1 MDKEVQLDLILIK
14 NFYMRYLFGVT
25 IIWAFSFSLI
35 GVYLSGQVDAWFSV
49 LMRIGIA
56 MMIFLPFLKLKEI
69 KSESIFKLIAIGS
82 VQLGLMYCFYFQSFR
97 FLTVPEVLL
106 FSVLTPIYIT
116 LLNDI
121 LSRRFHKGHLLT
133 ALIAVLGAAY
143 IQYSSISENVFLGF
157 LIVQGANLCF
167 AVGQVAYK
175 YLLESTPEL
184 ETTPMH
190 TIFGLFF
197 IGAFLVALIAFSIL
211 GSTEKM
217 PSTLVQWGVLIYLG
231 AVASGAGYYFWNK
244 GAVLVNTG
252 SLAIMNNALVP
263 LGLIVN
269 LVIWNKEADLVKIL
283 IGGSLIFASLAL
295 NEYAIKENRE

>member
-1 MDKEVQLDLILIK
+1 
-14 NFYMRYLFGVT
+14 MRYLFGVT

-35 GVYLSGQVDAWFSV
+35 GVYLSGYVDAWFSV

-56 MMIFLPFLKLKEI
+56 TVLFLPFLRLKKI
-69 KSESIFKLIAIGS
+69 KAETIFRLTAIGA

-97 FLTVPEVLL
+97 FLSVPEVLL
-106 FSVLTPIYIT
+106 FSVFTPIYIT

-121 LSRRFHKGHLLT
+121 LSKQFHKGHLLT

-157 LIVQGANLCF
+157 LITQGANFCF

-175 YLLESTPEL
+175 HLLKSTPEL
-184 ETTPMH
+184 ESTPKH
-190 TIFGLFF
+190 TIFGFFF
-197 IGAFLVALIAFSIL
+197 IGAFIVSLIAFFIF
-211 GSTEKM
+211 GSTEKL
-217 PSTLVQWGVLIYLG
+217 PTTAVQWGILIYLG
-231 AVASGAGYYFWNK
+231 AVASGAGYFFWNQ
-244 GAVLVNTG
+244 GVIRVNTG
-252 SLAIMNNALVP
+252 SLAIMNNALIP

-269 LVIWNKEADLVKIL
+269 LLIWNKEADIKKIL

-295 NEYAIKENRE
+295 NEYVNKRNKGIAKLLSIKNRKAD

>member
-1 MDKEVQLDLILIK
+1 
-14 NFYMRYLFGVT
+14 MRYLFGVT

-35 GVYLSGQVDAWFSV
+35 GVYLSGHVDPWLSA

-56 MMIFLPFLKLKEI
+56 AMIFLPFLKLKEI
-69 KSESIFKLIAIGS
+69 KEEVIFKIIAIGS

-106 FSVLTPIYIT
+106 FSVFTPLYIT
-116 LLNDI
+116 LLND
-121 LSRRFHKGHLLT
+121 LLYKRFHKVHLLT
-133 ALIAVLGAAY
+133 AFIAVIGAVY
-143 IQYSSISENVFLGF
+143 IQYSSLSENVFLGF

-167 AVGQVAYK
+167 ALGQVAYK
-175 YLLESTPEL
+175 YLLGSTPEL
-184 ETTPMH
+184 ESTPKH

-197 IGAFLVALIAFSIL
+197 LGAFLVALLAFVFF

-217 PSTLVQWGVLIYLG
+217 PTTTVQWGVLLYLG

-244 GAVLVNTG
+244 GVVSVNAG
-252 SLAIMNNALVP
+252 SLAIMNNALIP

-269 LVIWNKEADLVKIL
+269 LVIWNKEADIMKIL
-283 IGGSLIFASLAL
+283 IGGGLIFVNLATFL
-295 NEYAIKENRE
+295 

>member
-1 MDKEVQLDLILIK
+1 MK
-14 NFYMRYLFGVT
+14 YLFGVT
-25 IIWAFSFSLI
+25 MIWAFSFSLI
-35 GVYLSGQVDAWFSV
+35 GVYLSGYVDAWFSV

-56 MMIFLPFLKLKEI
+56 TIIFLPFLRLKEI
-69 KSESIFKLIAIGS
+69 KASTILKLIAIGS
-82 VQLGLMYCFYFQSFR
+82 VQLGLMYCFYFQSFQ

-121 LSRRFHKGHLLT
+121 LSKRFHKRHLLT

-143 IQYSSISENVFLGF
+143 IQYSSINENVFLGF
-157 LIVQGANLCF
+157 MITQGANLCF

-175 YLLESTPEL
+175 HLLKATPELESTPK
-184 ETTPMH
+184 H

-197 IGAFLVALIAFSIL
+197 IGAFIVALIAFFIF
-211 GSTEKM
+211 GSTEKL
-217 PSTLVQWGVLIYLG
+217 PTTFVQWGILIYLG
-231 AVASGAGYYFWNK
+231 AVASGVGYFFWNK
-244 GAVLVNTG
+244 GVVMVNAG

-263 LGLIVN
+263 IGLIVN
-269 LVIWNKEADLVKIL
+269 LVIWNKEADIQKIL

-295 NEYAIKENRE
+295 NEYLNKRNRSKSLLIKSIKAD

>member
-1 MDKEVQLDLILIK
+1 
-14 NFYMRYLFGVT
+14 MRYLFGVT

-35 GVYLSGQVDAWFSV
+35 GVYLSGYVDAWFSV
-49 LMRIGIA
+49 LVRIGIA
-56 MMIFLPFLKLKEI
+56 TMIFLPFLRLKEI
-69 KSESIFKLIAIGS
+69 KAAIIFRLIAVGS

-121 LSRRFHKGHLLT
+121 LSRRFHKGHLMNT
-133 ALIAVLGAAY
+133 LIAVLGATY

-157 LIVQGANLCF
+157 LITQGANLCF

-175 YLLESTPEL
+175 YIIKSTPEL
-184 ETTPMH
+184 ESTPKH

-217 PSTLVQWGVLIYLG
+217 PTTSVQWGILIYLG
-231 AVASGAGYYFWNK
+231 AVASGAGYFFWNK
-244 GAVLVNTG
+244 GVVKVNTG

-263 LGLIVN
+263 IGLIVN
-269 LVIWNKEADLVKIL
+269 LVIWNKEADIKKII
-283 IGGSLIFASLAL
+283 IGGSLIFASLVL
-295 NEYAIKENRE
+295 NEYAIKKIKE

>member
-1 MDKEVQLDLILIK
+1 
-14 NFYMRYLFGVT
+14 MRYLFGVT

-35 GVYLSGQVDAWFSV
+35 GVYLSGYVDAWFSV

-56 MMIFLPFLKLKEI
+56 TMLFLPFLRLKKI
-69 KSESIFKLIAIGS
+69 KAETIFRLTAIGA

-97 FLTVPEVLL
+97 FLSVPEVLL
-106 FSVLTPIYIT
+106 FSVFTPIYIT

-121 LSRRFHKGHLLT
+121 LSKQFHKGHLLT
-133 ALIAVLGAAY
+133 ALIAVIGAAY

-157 LIVQGANLCF
+157 LITQGANFCF

-175 YLLESTPEL
+175 HLLKSTPEL
-184 ETTPMH
+184 ESTPKH

-197 IGAFLVALIAFSIL
+197 IGAFIVSLIAFFIF
-211 GSTEKM
+211 GSTEKL
-217 PSTLVQWGVLIYLG
+217 PTTAVQWGILIYLG
-231 AVASGAGYYFWNK
+231 AVASGAGYFFWNQGVVK
-244 GAVLVNTG
+244 VNTG
-252 SLAIMNNALVP
+252 SLAIMNNALIP

-269 LVIWNKEADLVKIL
+269 LVIWNKEADIKKIL

-295 NEYAIKENRE
+295 NEYVNKRNKGIAKLLLIKNRKAD

>member
-1 MDKEVQLDLILIK
+1 MK
-14 NFYMRYLFGVT
+14 YLFGVT
-25 IIWAFSFSLI
+25 MIWAFSFSLI
-35 GVYLSGQVDAWFSV
+35 GVYLSGYVDAWFSV

-56 MMIFLPFLKLKEI
+56 TMLFLPFLRLKKI
-69 KSESIFKLIAIGS
+69 KADTVLKLIGIGS

-121 LSRRFHKGHLLT
+121 LSKRFNKRHLLT
-133 ALIAVLGAAY
+133 ALIDVLGAAY
-143 IQYSSISENVFLGF
+143 IQYSSINENVFLGF
-157 LIVQGANLCF
+157 MITQGANLCF

-175 YLLESTPEL
+175 HLLKSAPEL
-184 ETTPMH
+184 ENTPKH

-197 IGAFLVALIAFSIL
+197 IGAFLVALIAFFIF
-211 GSTEKM
+211 GSTEKL
-217 PSTLVQWGVLIYLG
+217 PTTSVQWGVLIYLG
-231 AVASGAGYYFWNK
+231 AVASGLGYYFWNK
-244 GAVLVNTG
+244 GAVMVNTG

-263 LGLIVN
+263 IGLIVN
-269 LVIWNKEADLVKIL
+269 LVIWNKEADIQKIL

-295 NEYAIKENRE
+295 NEYLNKRNSSKSSLIKSIKTD

>member
-1 MDKEVQLDLILIK
+1 MK
-14 NFYMRYLFGVT
+14 YLFGVT

-35 GVYLSGQVDAWFSV
+35 GVYLSGHVDAWFSV

-56 MMIFLPFLKLKEI
+56 TMIFLPFLKLKEI
-69 KSESIFKLIAIGS
+69 KVATIFSLIAVGS

-116 LLNDI
+116 LLSDL
-121 LSRRFHKGHLLT
+121 LSKRFHKGHLLT

-143 IQYSSISENVFLGF
+143 IQYSSISENVILGF
-157 LIVQGANLCF
+157 LITQGANLCF

-175 YLLESTPEL
+175 YLLKSTPEL
-184 ETTPMH
+184 ERTPKH

-197 IGAFLVALIAFSIL
+197 LGAFLVALIAFFIF
-211 GSTEKM
+211 GSTEKL
-217 PSTLVQWGVLIYLG
+217 PTTSVQWGVIIYLG

-244 GAVLVNTG
+244 GVVLVNTG

-269 LVIWNKEADLVKIL
+269 LVIWNKEADLTKIL
-283 IGGSLIFASLAL
+283 IGGSLIFASLAV
-295 NEYAIKENRE
+295 NEFIIKEACVTK

>member
-1 MDKEVQLDLILIK
+1 
-14 NFYMRYLFGVT
+14 MRYLFGVT

-35 GVYLSGQVDAWFSV
+35 GVYLSGNVDAWFSV

-56 MMIFLPFLKLKEI
+56 TILFLPFLRLKDI
-69 KSESIFKLIAIGS
+69 KRETIVKLIGIGS
-82 VQLGLMYCFYFQSFR
+82 IQLGLMYCSYFQSFN

-121 LSRRFHKGHLLT
+121 LTKRFHSVHLFT

-143 IQYSSISENVFLGF
+143 IQYSSVSEHVVLGF
-157 LIVQGANLCF
+157 LITQGANLCF
-167 AVGQVAYK
+167 AIGQVAYK
-175 YLLESTPEL
+175 SVLKSTPEL
-184 ETTPMH
+184 QNTPKY

-197 IGAFLVALIAFSIL
+197 IGAFLVALIAFFIL
-211 GSTEKM
+211 GSTQKL
-217 PSTLVQWGVLIYLG
+217 PTTALQWAILIYLG
-231 AVASGAGYYFWNK
+231 AVASGLGYYFWNK
-244 GAVLVNTG
+244 GVVKVNTG

-269 LVIWNKEADLVKIL
+269 LVIWNKEADLVKII
-283 IGGSLIFASLAL
+283 IGGSLIFSSLAL
-295 NEYAIKENRE
+295 NEYITKRIKY

>member
-1 MDKEVQLDLILIK
+1 MK
-14 NFYMRYLFGVT
+14 YLFGVT

-35 GVYLSGQVDAWFSV
+35 GVYLSGHVDAWFSV

-56 MMIFLPFLKLKEI
+56 TMIFLPFLQLKEF
-69 KSESIFKLIAIGS
+69 KAKTIFSLIAVGA
-82 VQLGLMYCFYFQSFR
+82 VQLGIMYCFYFQSFR

-106 FSVLTPIYIT
+106 FSVFTPLYIT

-121 LSRRFHKGHLLT
+121 LSKRFHKGHLLT

-143 IQYSSISENVFLGF
+143 IQYSSISENIMLGF
-157 LIVQGANLCF
+157 LITQGANLCF

-175 YLLESTPEL
+175 YLLKSTPEL
-184 ETTPMH
+184 DRTPKH

-197 IGAFLVALIAFSIL
+197 IGAFLVALIAFFIF
-211 GSTEKM
+211 GSTEKL
-217 PSTLVQWGVLIYLG
+217 PTTIVQWGVIIYLG

-244 GAVLVNTG
+244 GVVLVNTG

-269 LVIWNKEADLVKIL
+269 LVIWNKETDLTKIM

-295 NEYAIKENRE
+295 NEYIIKRNNGIVKHLQEGV

>member
-1 MDKEVQLDLILIK
+1 
-14 NFYMRYLFGVT
+14 
-25 IIWAFSFSLI
+25 
-35 GVYLSGQVDAWFSV
+35 
-49 LMRIGIA
+49 MRISIA
-56 MMIFLPFLKLKEI
+56 TIIFLPFLRLKEI
-69 KSESIFKLIAIGS
+69 KAETIFKLIAIGS

-121 LSRRFHKGHLLT
+121 LSKKFHKRHLLT

-143 IQYSSISENVFLGF
+143 IQYSSINENVFLGF
-157 LIVQGANLCF
+157 LIAQGANLCF

-175 YLLESTPEL
+175 YLLKSTPEL
-184 ETTPMH
+184 ESTPKH

-197 IGAFLVALIAFSIL
+197 IGAFLVALIAFFIL

-217 PSTLVQWGVLIYLG
+217 PTTSVQWGVIIYLG
-231 AVASGAGYYFWNK
+231 AVASGAGYFFWNK
-244 GAVLVNTG
+244 GVLTVNTG
-252 SLAIMNNALVP
+252 SLAIMNNALIP

-269 LVIWNKEADLVKIL
+269 LVIWNKEADVKKIL

-295 NEYAIKENRE
+295 NEYIIKEIKE

>member
-1 MDKEVQLDLILIK
+1 MK
-14 NFYMRYLFGVT
+14 YLFGVT

-56 MMIFLPFLKLKEI
+56 TVIFLPFLSLKKI
-69 KSESIFKLIAIGS
+69 KTETIFRLIAIGS
-82 VQLGLMYCFYFQSFR
+82 VQLGLMYCFYFQSFK

-116 LLNDI
+116 LLNDL
-121 LSRRFHKGHLLT
+121 LSKRFHKEHLLT

-157 LIVQGANLCF
+157 LISQGANLCF

-175 YLLESTPEL
+175 YLLKSTPEL
-184 ETTPMH
+184 ESTPMH

-211 GSTEKM
+211 GSPEKL
-217 PSTLVQWGVLIYLG
+217 PTTSLQWGILIYLG
-231 AVASGAGYYFWNK
+231 AVASGAGYFFWNK
-244 GAVLVNTG
+244 GVVKVNTG

-263 LGLIVN
+263 VGLIVN
-269 LVIWNKEADLVKIL
+269 LVIWNKEADLMKIL

-295 NEYAIKENRE
+295 NEYVIKEIKE

>member
-1 MDKEVQLDLILIK
+1 
-14 NFYMRYLFGVT
+14 MRYLFGVT

-35 GVYLSGQVDAWFSV
+35 GVYLSGYVDAWFSV

-56 MMIFLPFLKLKEI
+56 TVIFLPFLRLKEI
-69 KSESIFKLIAIGS
+69 KAETIFRLIAVGA

-121 LSRRFHKGHLLT
+121 LSKRFHIGHLLT

-157 LIVQGANLCF
+157 LITQGANLCF

-175 YLLESTPEL
+175 FLLKSTPEL
-184 ETTPMH
+184 ESTPKH
-190 TIFGLFF
+190 TVFGLFF

-217 PSTLVQWGVLIYLG
+217 PTTLVQWGILIYLG
-231 AVASGAGYYFWNK
+231 AVASGAGYFFWNK
-244 GAVLVNTG
+244 GVVKVNTG

-263 LGLIVN
+263 MGLIVN
-269 LVIWNKEADLVKIL
+269 LFVSNKEANIKKSI
-283 IGGSLIFASLAL
+283 IGGSLIFALLVL
-295 NEYAIKENRE
+295 NKYIMKEIKE

>member
-1 MDKEVQLDLILIK
+1 
-14 NFYMRYLFGVT
+14 MRYLFGVT

-35 GVYLSGQVDAWFSV
+35 GVYLSGYVDAWFSV

-56 MMIFLPFLKLKEI
+56 TMLFLPFLRLKKI
-69 KSESIFKLIAIGS
+69 KAETIFRLTAIGA

-97 FLTVPEVLL
+97 FLSVPEVLL
-106 FSVLTPIYIT
+106 FSVFTPIYIT

-121 LSRRFHKGHLLT
+121 LSKQFHKGHLLT

-157 LIVQGANLCF
+157 LITQGANFCF

-175 YLLESTPEL
+175 HLLKSTPEL
-184 ETTPMH
+184 ESTPKH

-197 IGAFLVALIAFSIL
+197 IGAFIVSLIAFFIF
-211 GSTEKM
+211 GSTEKL
-217 PSTLVQWGVLIYLG
+217 PTTAVQWGILIYLG
-231 AVASGAGYYFWNK
+231 AVASGAGYFFWNQ
-244 GAVLVNTG
+244 GVIRVNTG
-252 SLAIMNNALVP
+252 SLAIMNNALIP

-269 LVIWNKEADLVKIL
+269 LLIWNKEADIKKIL
-283 IGGSLIFASLAL
+283 IGASLIFASLAL
-295 NEYAIKENRE
+295 NEYVNKRNKEIAKLLLIKNRKAD